1 MKEKISQKIIDVL
14 GDVPVRFEVGD
25 KEYRIYPPTLGRE
38 LILENL
44 KKQLNIDPERA
55 KNEPFEEVIKLCENN
70 KPEVLRILAYSTIR
84 RKIDMFNDAL
94 LKNRE
99 SVLNTV
105 DIKDLATLF
114 FTVITNTDLQDFIKH
129 FGLDRDTENR
139 RKIAKVRSK
148 DYVVTF
154 GGNSIFGGL
163 IDFACSRYGWKPDF
177 VVWGLNLT
185 TLQMLFYD
193 HADSVCL
200 TKEEFK
206 AAHLKE
212 GGAVI
217 NADDPANMKLI
228 KSIFRD

>member
-84 RKIDMFNDAL
+84 RKRDMFNDAL
-94 LKNRE
+94 LKKRE

-139 RKIAKVRSK
+139 RKIKWPELRQSTKKKFLWKKRCVNQQTN
-148 DYVVTF
+148 Y
-154 GGNSIFGGL
+154 L
-163 IDFACSRYGWKPDF
+163 I
-177 VVWGLNLT
+177 L
-185 TLQMLFYD
+185 
-193 HADSVCL
+193 
-200 TKEEFK
+200 
-206 AAHLKE
+206 
-212 GGAVI
+212 
-217 NADDPANMKLI
+217 
-228 KSIFRD
+228 